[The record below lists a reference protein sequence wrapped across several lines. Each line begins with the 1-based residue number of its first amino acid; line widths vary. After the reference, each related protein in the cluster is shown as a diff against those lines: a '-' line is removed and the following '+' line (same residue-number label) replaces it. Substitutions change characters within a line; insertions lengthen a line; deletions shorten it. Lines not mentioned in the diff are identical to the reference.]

1 MLPFAEQGYKDPMH
15 GNEHGNS
22 MLSVKCS
29 VIKLRNIG
37 EELNLRPDVFIKRL
51 KTRLLG
57 LCDSSSVQHLTLLTL
72 GNQKILEG
80 LEVIDKEVRTK
91 TKTRSQPIV
100 DANDVSKLLLTL
112 IFVLDG
118 VVKPELDAFNRR
130 QVRLCFVCKWC
141 ASPLQMIE
149 CISSSVHSKT
159 AFSVLM
165 SVKGVQMF
173 CIKCA
178 SGLNL
183 GAFRRPTLKPRSLT
197 RSRE

>member
-1 MLPFAEQGYKDPMH
+1 
-15 GNEHGNS
+15 

-91 TKTRSQPIV
+91 NKTRSQPIV
-100 DANDVSKLLLTL
+100 DANDVAKLLLTL
-112 IFVLDG
+112 MFVLDG
-118 VVKPELDAFNRR
+118 VGKPELDAYNRR
-130 QVRLCFVCKWC
+130 LGQVLSGLCFESALTLQKVCNLNLNI
-141 ASPLQMIE
+141 SV
-149 CISSSVHSKT
+149 CISMSVHL
-159 AFSVLM
+159 V
-165 SVKGVQMF
+165 
-173 CIKCA
+173 C
-178 SGLNL
+178 
-183 GAFRRPTLKPRSLT
+183 
-197 RSRE
+197 